1 MLGTEV
7 IACPYIS
14 SRARGGAAFF
24 FFLSRQPLSYR
35 WPYSFAVT
43 VGRNS
48 KISVQTYARD
58 VREGRKKPYSDALLR
73 LG

>member
-14 SRARGGAAFF
+14 SRARGAAC
-24 FFLSRQPLSYR
+24 LSRQPLSYR